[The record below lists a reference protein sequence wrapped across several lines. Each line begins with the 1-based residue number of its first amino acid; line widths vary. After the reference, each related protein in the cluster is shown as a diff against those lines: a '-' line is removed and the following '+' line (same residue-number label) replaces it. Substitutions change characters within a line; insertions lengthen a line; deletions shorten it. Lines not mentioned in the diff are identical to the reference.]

1 MNCSKLVNNT
11 DLRLLNINFRS
22 IMNKRAEFIHL
33 IDSLKP
39 DIIVGTKTWLSDSIK
54 NSKIIPDNMNFTIY
68 RRDRED
74 SYGGVMIAIS
84 KCIPSVRLQDLQT
97 SCEILWVKLDIP
109 TCKDLYLCG
118 FYRPHLSDL
127 PSLEQLNDSLNK
139 LMNLTRDP
147 TIWLSGDFNAPDIS
161 WQVPSVLPGSSNF
174 NTHQLLIDIS
184 QHHGLSQMVTEPTRL
199 NNTLDLFFTNLPTL
213 IQEVEVVPG
222 LSDHDAVIV
231 QSKMRMSL
239 AKQANRKIPLYSK
252 ANWQAIRADL
262 QSLENKISDLILQGT
277 DVDSVWRKFR
287 DSILLA
293 INQHV
298 PHKMS
303 RKHLSLPWITT
314 QLRRQIRRR
323 NILYCRAKHLGSTDI
338 YNKFLDL
345 KHSIQ
350 RDLRKSYWQY
360 INGLISFEPAHGEHQ
375 KQKKFWSYIK
385 SLKKD
390 HARISSLNTPDGLVT
405 DDTQKAE
412 ALNTQFKSVFTI
424 EQDGPLPD
432 KGPSP
437 HPTMPEISITTS
449 GISKLL
455 QNLNIHKAMGPDQI
469 NAKILR
475 ELQDIL
481 APTLEII
488 FNHSLNTGIVP
499 SDWKMANITPLFKKG
514 DRSQPNNYRPISLTS
529 IVSKLF
535 EHILSSNIRKHLES
549 NNILHHCQHGFRQ
562 FHSCETQLISLVQD
576 LTLNFDEDIQTDLVS
591 MDFVKAFDTVPHHG
605 LLYKLQW
612 YGIQGKV
619 HQWISNF
626 LTNRRQKVILG
637 NAHSSLVDV
646 SSGVPQGTVL
656 GPILFLIYIN
666 DLPDCVRYST
676 IRLFADDCI
685 IYRPIKSIEDT
696 QLLQEDINAI
706 AK

>member
-1 MNCSKLVNNT
+1 M
-11 DLRLLNINFRS
+11 
-22 IMNKRAEFIHL
+22 
-33 IDSLKP
+33 
-39 DIIVGTKTWLSDSIK
+39 
-54 NSKIIPDNMNFTIY
+54 
-68 RRDRED
+68 
-74 SYGGVMIAIS
+74 
-84 KCIPSVRLQDLQT
+84 
-97 SCEILWVKLDIP
+97 
-109 TCKDLYLCG
+109 
-118 FYRPHLSDL
+118 
-127 PSLEQLNDSLNK
+127 
-139 LMNLTRDP
+139 
-147 TIWLSGDFNAPDIS
+147 
-161 WQVPSVLPGSSNF
+161 
-174 NTHQLLIDIS
+174 
-184 QHHGLSQMVTEPTRL
+184 HGLSQMVTEPTRL

-287 DSILLA
+287 DSILLV
-293 INQHV
+293 ISQHV

-591 MDFVKAFDTVPHHG
+591 MDFAKAFDTVPHHR
-605 LLYKLQW
+605 LYCTNYSGMASK
-612 YGIQGKV
+612 GK
-619 HQWISNF
+619 STNGY
-626 LTNRRQKVILG
+626 LT
-637 NAHSSLVDV
+637 S
-646 SSGVPQGTVL
+646 
-656 GPILFLIYIN
+656 
-666 DLPDCVRYST
+666 
-676 IRLFADDCI
+676 
-685 IYRPIKSIEDT
+685 
-696 QLLQEDINAI
+696 
-706 AK
+706 

>member
-1 MNCSKLVNNT
+1 
-11 DLRLLNINFRS
+11 
-22 IMNKRAEFIHL
+22 MNKRAEFIHL

-39 DIIVGTKTWLSDSIK
+39 DIIVGTETWLSDSIK
-54 NSKIIPDNMNFTIY
+54 NSEIIPDNMNFTIY

-109 TCKDLYLCG
+109 TCKDLYLG
-118 FYRPHLSDL
+118 AFYRPHSSDL
-127 PSLEQLNDSLNK
+127 SSLEQLNDSLNK

-184 QHHGLSQMVTEPTRL
+184 QHHGLSQMVIEPTRL

-222 LSDHDAVIV
+222 LSDHDAVTVIV

-293 INQHV
+293 ISQHI

-314 QLRRQIRRR
+314 QLRRQIRRK
-323 NILYCRAKHLGSTDI
+323 NILYRRAKHLGSTDI

-437 HPTMPEISITTS
+437 HPTMPEISIKTS

-481 APTLEII
+481 APILEII

-499 SDWKMANITPLFKKG
+499 SDWKMADITPLFKKG

-549 NNILHHCQHGFRQ
+549 NNILHHCQYGFRQ
-562 FHSCETQLISLVQD
+562 FHSCETQLISVVQD
-576 LTLNFDEDIQTDLVS
+576 LTLNFD
-591 MDFVKAFDTVPHHG
+591 
-605 LLYKLQW
+605 
-612 YGIQGKV
+612 
-619 HQWISNF
+619 
-626 LTNRRQKVILG
+626 
-637 NAHSSLVDV
+637 
-646 SSGVPQGTVL
+646 
-656 GPILFLIYIN
+656 
-666 DLPDCVRYST
+666 
-676 IRLFADDCI
+676 
-685 IYRPIKSIEDT
+685 
-696 QLLQEDINAI
+696 
-706 AK
+706 

>member
-1 MNCSKLVNNT
+1 
-11 DLRLLNINFRS
+11 
-22 IMNKRAEFIHL
+22 MNKRAEFIHL

-39 DIIVGTKTWLSDSIK
+39 DIIVGTETWLSDSIK

-84 KCIPSVRLQDLQT
+84 ICIPSVRLQDLQT

-109 TCKDLYLCG
+109 TCKDLYLGG
-118 FYRPHLSDL
+118 FYRPHSSDL

-184 QHHGLSQMVTEPTRL
+184 QHHGLSQMVTESTRL

-293 INQHV
+293 ISQHV

-375 KQKKFWSYIK
+375 K
-385 SLKKD
+385 L
-390 HARISSLNTPDGLVT
+390 G
-405 DDTQKAE
+405 
-412 ALNTQFKSVFTI
+412 
-424 EQDGPLPD
+424 
-432 KGPSP
+432 
-437 HPTMPEISITTS
+437 
-449 GISKLL
+449 
-455 QNLNIHKAMGPDQI
+455 
-469 NAKILR
+469 
-475 ELQDIL
+475 
-481 APTLEII
+481 
-488 FNHSLNTGIVP
+488 
-499 SDWKMANITPLFKKG
+499 
-514 DRSQPNNYRPISLTS
+514 
-529 IVSKLF
+529 
-535 EHILSSNIRKHLES
+535 
-549 NNILHHCQHGFRQ
+549 
-562 FHSCETQLISLVQD
+562 
-576 LTLNFDEDIQTDLVS
+576 LTLN
-591 MDFVKAFDTVPHHG
+591 H
-605 LLYKLQW
+605 
-612 YGIQGKV
+612 
-619 HQWISNF
+619 
-626 LTNRRQKVILG
+626 
-637 NAHSSLVDV
+637 
-646 SSGVPQGTVL
+646 
-656 GPILFLIYIN
+656 
-666 DLPDCVRYST
+666 
-676 IRLFADDCI
+676 
-685 IYRPIKSIEDT
+685 
-696 QLLQEDINAI
+696 
-706 AK
+706 

>member
-39 DIIVGTKTWLSDSIK
+39 DIIVGTETWLSDSIK

-84 KCIPSVRLQDLQT
+84 KCIPSVHLQDLQT

-109 TCKDLYLCG
+109 TCKDLYLGG
-118 FYRPHLSDL
+118 FYRPHSSNL

-184 QHHGLSQMVTEPTRL
+184 QHHRLSQMVTEPTRL
-199 NNTLDLFFTNLPTL
+199 NNTPDLFLTNLPTL

-293 INQHV
+293 ISQHI

-385 SLKKD
+385 SLKN

-549 NNILHHCQHGFRQ
+549 NNILHHCQHGFR
-562 FHSCETQLISLVQD
+562 
-576 LTLNFDEDIQTDLVS
+576 
-591 MDFVKAFDTVPHHG
+591 
-605 LLYKLQW
+605 
-612 YGIQGKV
+612 
-619 HQWISNF
+619 
-626 LTNRRQKVILG
+626 
-637 NAHSSLVDV
+637 
-646 SSGVPQGTVL
+646 
-656 GPILFLIYIN
+656 
-666 DLPDCVRYST
+666 
-676 IRLFADDCI
+676 
-685 IYRPIKSIEDT
+685 
-696 QLLQEDINAI
+696 
-706 AK
+706 